1 MNNPEFQVHML
12 NAAGVRRAVEIED
25 VFDQALDK
33 LAVICTDGR
42 PMSGPGGR
50 EFAIVKTKLEEACF
64 FAKKSIANQECNQLK
79 DEGGKL

>member
-12 NAAGVRRAVEIED
+12 NATGGRKAIEIRD

-33 LAVICTDGR
+33 IAVLCTPEGAV
-42 PMSGPGGR
+42 GPGGR
-50 EFAIVKTKLEEACF
+50 EYAVVKTKLEEACF
-64 FAKKSIANQECNQLK
+64 FAKKAIANQACNQLS